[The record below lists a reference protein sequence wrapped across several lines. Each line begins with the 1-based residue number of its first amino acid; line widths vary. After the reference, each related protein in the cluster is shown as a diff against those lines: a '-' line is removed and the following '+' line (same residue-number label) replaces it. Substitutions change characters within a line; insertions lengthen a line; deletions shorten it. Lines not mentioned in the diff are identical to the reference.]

1 VTVVPQTT
9 RAAKQRRTAA
19 ANRARAALPHQRRP
33 TAAET
38 LARRGTVILGIVVV
52 LSLIAAI
59 ASSYNTGGITNPL
72 DPHATVDRRGDPN
85 ALIAAATA
93 NPQNADAV
101 HNLAD
106 YYGRTGQYANAL
118 PLYQRYLQLRPDD
131 AAAHVSTGE
140 LLLAGGDT
148 PGAQS
153 QFAQALALKPDDHTA
168 AQAHL
173 GFGSA
178 YAALN
183 PPRLSDAFGE
193 LTLAANL
200 DPDGEIGN
208 AARDRLA
215 GLQQQYGVATVTD
228 ATAVATT
235 VPLTASAAAQP

>member
-1 VTVVPQTT
+1 MPQQIT
-9 RAAKQRRTAA
+9 RAAKQRRTPAA
-19 ANRARAALPHQRRP
+19 DRARVALPRQRRP

-59 ASSYNTGGITNPL
+59 ASSYNTGGITIPL
-72 DPHATVDRRGDPN
+72 SGPRATVDRRGDPN

-93 NPQNADAV
+93 NPQDADAV
-101 HNLAD
+101 HALAD

-118 PLYQRYLQLRPDD
+118 PLYQRYLQIRPED
-131 AAAHVSTGE
+131 ASAHVSTGE

-148 PGAQS
+148 SGAQG
-153 QFAQALALKPDDHTA
+153 QFAQALALKPDDYTA

-173 GFGSA
+173 GSGSA

-183 PPRLSDAFGE
+183 PPRLPDAFNE
-193 LTLAANL
+193 LTLAAKL

-215 GLQQQYGVATVTD
+215 ALQQQYGIAAVT
-228 ATAVATT
+228 ATAPTL
-235 VPLTASAAAQP
+235 PTASAAVQP